1 MSYSVSRLTTA
12 AECDSAILQANDL
25 KGDLE
30 FENTLLTRERV
41 GRERTAIQIDTNLV
55 SVTAQLAA
63 FQAAREVMQPGI
75 DRDNMDST
83 IRRLNDRKENLEER
97 KTKTGNLAL
106 LDNELEQ
113 SRNSLQITEIDGFIA
128 AVEVHKATL

>member
-1 MSYSVSRLTTA
+1 MSYSVSRLTTVS
-12 AECDSAILQANDL
+12 ECDAAIMQANDL

-97 KTKTGNLAL
+97 KAKTGNLAL

-113 SRNSLQITEIDGFIA
+113 SRNSLQITEIDDFIA